1 MASTEQKTWRAAL
14 TFAGGAVIAQYLFG
28 SGPIVAP
35 ASSSLEACLND
46 VCSGRDDC
54 VRFGNTAE
62 WAQPFNLGQSSVP
75 AAIIRPKDAQEIA
88 GVVKCALKHDTKVQ
102 AKAGGHGFGNH
113 GLGGEDGAISVD
125 MHHFQYTSVDMMTP
139 SRNVRVGGG
148 TRLGQIDEHLRAHQ
162 RVIPHGLCGG
172 IGIGGHATVALR
184 GAGAGFGIVTEF
196 VMKTHPAPEE
206 VFFYTNDLKFSNLD
220 DKVEAFHSWQTLV
233 ADPALNN
240 RLGTDFTL
248 TPSGVRISATWYGSW
263 EELHQSNIMGRL
275 PAGGAASLS
284 QETWDSSIAKNA
296 AEESRHLSASPGKF
310 FSKGL
315 GFTPDDILSRPA
327 IAELFELLES
337 QAEENSW
344 SIRFQAVG
352 GAISEVPTGATAF
365 AHRDKFMFYQSY
377 AAGDCKTTK
386 NFLENFHREILNIV
400 PTEAAGTYPGFV
412 DMSLRNAQESYWQ
425 GNVPALEQIKT
436 AWDPKDV
443 FRNPQSIRTITA

>member
-1 MASTEQKTWRAAL
+1 MASTEQKTWRTAL

-54 VRFGNTAE
+54 MRFGNTAE
-62 WAQPFNLGQSSVP
+62 WAQPFNLGHSSVP

-88 GVVKCALKHDTKVQ
+88 GVVK
-102 AKAGGHGFGNH
+102 NH

-125 MHHFQYTSVDMMTP
+125 MHHFQYTSVDMMSL

-172 IGIGGHATVALR
+172 IGIGGHATVALQ
-184 GAGAGFGIVTEF
+184 GAGAGFGVVTEF

-233 ADPALNN
+233 ADPTLDN

-327 IAELFELLES
+327 IAELFDLLES

-352 GAISEVPTGATAF
+352 GAISGVPTGATAF

-377 AAGDCKTTK
+377 AAGGKATK
-386 NFLENFHREILNIV
+386 NFLENFHRKILNTV
-400 PTEAAGTYPGFV
+400 PTESTGTYPGFV

-425 GNVPALEQIKT
+425 GNVQALEHIKT
-436 AWDPKDV
+436 AWDPEDV
-443 FRNPQSIRTITA
+443 FHNPQSIRPITA

>member
-1 MASTEQKTWRAAL
+1 
-14 TFAGGAVIAQYLFG
+14 
-28 SGPIVAP
+28 
-35 ASSSLEACLND
+35 
-46 VCSGRDDC
+46 
-54 VRFGNTAE
+54 
-62 WAQPFNLGQSSVP
+62 
-75 AAIIRPKDAQEIA
+75 
-88 GVVKCALKHDTKVQ
+88 
-102 AKAGGHGFGNH
+102 
-113 GLGGEDGAISVD
+113 

-139 SRNVRVGGG
+139 SRDVRVGGG
-148 TRLGQIDEHLRAHQ
+148 TRLGQIDEHLRGHQ

-172 IGIGGHATVALR
+172 IGIGGHATVGGIGPMSRMWATTLDHVEEVEVVTANGTVTRASNHQNSDLFFALR

-206 VFFYTNDLKFSNLD
+206 VFFYTNDLRFSNLD
-220 DKVEAFHSWQTLV
+220 DKVEAFHSWQSLV
-233 ADPALNN
+233 ADPTLDN
-240 RLGTDFTL
+240 RLGTDFAL

-263 EELHQSNIMGRL
+263 GELHQSNIMGRL

-296 AEESRHLSASPGKF
+296 AEESSHLSASPGKF

-337 QAEENSW
+337 QAGDNSW

-377 AAGDCKTTK
+377 AAGECKTTK
-386 NFLENFHREILNIV
+386 NLLENFHRKILNTV
-400 PTEAAGTYPGFV
+400 PTEATGTYPGFV
-412 DMSLRNAQESYWQ
+412 DTSLMDAQESYWQ
-425 GNVPALEQIKT
+425 GNALALEQIKT

-443 FRNPQSIRTITA
+443 FRNPQSIRPTTA

>member
-75 AAIIRPKDAQEIA
+75 AAIIRPKTAQEIA

-102 AKAGGHGFGNH
+102 AKAGGHGFG
-113 GLGGEDGAISVD
+113 
-125 MHHFQYTSVDMMTP
+125 Q
-139 SRNVRVGGG
+139 
-148 TRLGQIDEHLRAHQ
+148 
-162 RVIPHGLCGG
+162 
-172 IGIGGHATVALR
+172 ALR

-233 ADPALNN
+233 ADPTLDN

-386 NFLENFHREILNIV
+386 NFLENFHRKILNTV
-400 PTEAAGTYPGFV
+400 PTEATGTYPGFV
-412 DMSLRNAQESYWQ
+412 DTSLRDAQESYWQ

-436 AWDPKDV
+436 VWDPKDV
-443 FRNPQSIRTITA
+443 FHNPQSIRPITA